1 MFTINSKDSM
11 LTIHT
16 NANTYLRHDLA
27 DNMVAYMTS
36 DGMVIKPITESK
48 KYRPNTKCLN
58 GKCSA
63 YSGW

>member
-1 MFTINSKDSM
+1 
-11 LTIHT
+11 
-16 NANTYLRHDLA
+16 
-27 DNMVAYMTS
+27 MVAYMTS

-48 KYRPNTKCLN
+48 KYKGGVSTKCLN